1 MKKLKMMKRD
11 YIIPYIK
18 TQYLTP
24 SSILCTSNQEPESEL
39 TIGGPDDPNS
49 AHIRRRIF

>member
-24 SSILCTSNQEPESEL
+24 SSVLCTSNQEPESEL
-39 TIGGPDDPNS
+39 TIGGPDDAGGS
-49 AHIRRRIF
+49 RVRRRIF

>member
-24 SSILCTSNQEPESEL
+24 SSVLCTSNQEPESEL
-39 TIGGPDDPNS
+39 NLGGLGDSNS
-49 AHIRRRIF
+49 ARIRRRIF

>member
-18 TQYLTP
+18 TQYLTL
-24 SSILCTSNQEPESEL
+24 SSVLCTSNQEPESEL
-39 TIGGPDDPNS
+39 TIGGPGDPNS